1 MTNASRF
8 TAFVP
13 AADVESF
20 LAAIADARARV
31 RAGVPAEVVV
41 FAADSLTV
49 CTALLDLLERLAAAP
64 TYLLRLPAP
73 GVERLSIDGVDVLF
87 VRGGKRPASNWHR
100 DADAVYVPELDEGSL
115 SACRARLTTATR
127 IVVLHGGDASETV
140 HVGGSALVRAEP
152 ARAGKLAAWRLA
164 HGRSAAKAPAFQGDV
179 LIVGAGLAGALTAYS
194 LHERGVRA
202 AVVDAGSTPGAGA
215 SALFAGIAHPH
226 RQSEDSPAF
235 QLTRAGVA
243 KMERLLE
250 VFPDCAAQRG
260 VLDLAV
266 DALEWRQMAAD
277 EAAGRPFR
285 ASSRFSRL
293 LSAPAASERLGYP
306 TSWGGWFY
314 ESGRVVRIGRLVRS
328 LFEFVGASVL
338 CGVSVRLERRGGRWH
353 AVNAAGQSLASGAA
367 VVCAAGM
374 GSPELLGVSAAQYGL
389 SALYG
394 RISLLRDSD
403 LPRLR
408 VPAAGRGYIVRT
420 SDGFTGAGATYEPDG
435 PILSREA
442 AHARNLSVLSG
453 LLRLNADEQPAAGG
467 FYEGVRAVARDR
479 LPIAGPMVDH
489 RALSALLEK
498 RDGRAIEARQAP
510 VLPACYGLFGLGSR
524 GLSWGLAL
532 SEALAAEI
540 VGASVPMLPALWSKV
555 SPARFVCR

>member
-1 MTNASRF
+1 MTHASRF

-13 AADVESF
+13 AADAESF
-20 LAAIADARARV
+20 LAALADARAR
-31 RAGVPAEVVV
+31 AGAGAPAEVVV
-41 FAADSLTV
+41 FAADAQAASP
-49 CTALLDLLERLAAAP
+49 ALLDLLERLSGAP

-73 GVERLSIDGVDVLF
+73 GVERLLVGGVDVLV
-87 VRGGKRPASNWHR
+87 VRGGKRSASNWHR
-100 DADAVYVPELDEGSL
+100 DADAVYVPELDSASL
-115 SACRARLTTATR
+115 SACRARLTTETR
-127 IVVLHGGDASETV
+127 VAALHDGDASETV
-140 HVGGSALVRAEP
+140 EVGGLTFVRAEP
-152 ARAGKLAAWRLA
+152 ARAGRPAAWRLA
-164 HGRSAAKAPAFQGDV
+164 HGRSAGKAPSFQGDV

-194 LHERGVRA
+194 LHERGVRVS
-202 AVVDAGSTPGAGA
+202 VVDAGATPGAGA
-215 SALFAGIAHPH
+215 SALCAGIAHPH

-243 KMERLLE
+243 KLERLLE
-250 VFPDCAAQRG
+250 AFPDCTAQRG

-266 DALEWRQMAAD
+266 DSPEWQQMAAD
-277 EAAGRPFR
+277 DAAGRPFR
-285 ASSRFSRL
+285 ASSRFSQL

-314 ESGRVVRIGRLVRS
+314 ESGRVVRIGRLVRT
-328 LFEFVGASVL
+328 LFEFVGAPLL
-338 CGVSVRLERRGGRWH
+338 CSASVRLERRGSRWH

-374 GSPELLGVSAAQYGL
+374 GSPGLLGGSAAQYCL

-442 AHARNLSVLSG
+442 AHSRNLLVLSG
-453 LLRLNADEQPAAGG
+453 LLRLSEAEQPVAAA

-489 RALSALLEK
+489 QALSALLEK
-498 RDGRAIEARQAP
+498 RGGRALEVRQAP

-555 SPARFVCR
+555 SPARFACR